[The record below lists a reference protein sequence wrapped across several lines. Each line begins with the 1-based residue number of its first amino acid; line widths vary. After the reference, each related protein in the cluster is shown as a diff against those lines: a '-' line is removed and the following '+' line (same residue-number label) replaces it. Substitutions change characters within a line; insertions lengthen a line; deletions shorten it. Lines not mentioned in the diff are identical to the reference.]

1 MFFIY
6 SNKKFLKLF
15 EDYTKEDFYLKNNI
29 DSEKLSYLGK
39 GDYGTAYSI
48 NNTGKVLKI
57 TSSYSEYEIAKQL
70 IGKSNEYDGFV
81 EFYDAAEING
91 EYYIIGEE
99 VEEDSRI
106 EDLYYDLSNMLETQG
121 LPMQYLEYFDES
133 AYEGTWN
140 SEMEHFTSEISTIN
154 RSYRML
160 GIEASDLRP
169 ENLGR
174 DKDGN
179 LKAFDIEDRRK
190 EKYRR

>member
-1 MFFIY
+1 LI
-6 SNKKFLKLF
+6 
-15 EDYTKEDFYLKNNI
+15 KNI
-29 DSEKLSYLGK
+29 ILPPF
-39 GDYGTAYSI
+39 
-48 NNTGKVLKI
+48 TGWIKQ
-57 TSSYSEYEIAKQL
+57 IA
-70 IGKSNEYDGFV
+70 NF
-81 EFYDAAEING
+81 
-91 EYYIIGEE
+91 
-99 VEEDSRI
+99 
-106 EDLYYDLSNMLETQG
+106 
-121 LPMQYLEYFDES
+121 MQYLEYFDEA

-140 SEMEHFTSEISTIN
+140 SEMEHFMSEISTIN

>member
-1 MFFIY
+1 M
-6 SNKKFLKLF
+6 KFLKLF
-15 EDYTKEDFYLKNNI
+15 EDYNKEDFYLKNNI
-29 DSEKLSYLGK
+29 DPEKLSYLGK

-48 NNTGKVLKI
+48 DNTGKVLKI

-91 EYYIIGEE
+91 KYYIIGEE

-121 LPMQYLEYFDES
+121 LPMQYLEYFDKD
-133 AYEGTWN
+133 AYEGTWD
-140 SEMEHFTSEISTIN
+140 SEMEHFMGEISTIN

-160 GIEASDLRP
+160 GIEASDLTP

-190 EKYRR
+190 EKYKR